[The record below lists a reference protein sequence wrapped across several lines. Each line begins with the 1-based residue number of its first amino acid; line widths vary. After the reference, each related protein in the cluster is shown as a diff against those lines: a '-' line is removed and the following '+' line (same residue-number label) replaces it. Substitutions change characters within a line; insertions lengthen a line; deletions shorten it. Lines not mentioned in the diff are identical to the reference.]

1 MVEFVEAYGLEIAYE
16 RVGAGPPLVFVHGAG
31 DDSRIW
37 QPQFD
42 GLADEFTVVA
52 GDEPKSGRSSDLPED
67 FALADFADAL
77 AVLIDGLGLGP
88 AHVAGISWGGT
99 VVLELYRRHPSLVAS
114 LVMIDTYA
122 GWRGSLPAEEVEAR
136 VASAR
141 QMLAAPPEQFDPTP
155 PGLFA
160 TGAPPQFVPLLA
172 GIAEDVRPATLR
184 RELDIMATADLSDLL
199 PQVSVP
205 TLLIWGDLD
214 VRSPL
219 EVADQ
224 FAASIPDSELVVIQG
239 AGHLSNLERPE
250 RVNAAVRAFC
260 RTQARRPDP
269 R

>member
-37 QPQFD
+37 QPQLD
-42 GLADEFTVVA
+42 ALADEFTVVA
-52 GDEPKSGRSSDLPED
+52 WDEPGAGRSSDLPEA

-77 AVLIDGLGLGP
+77 AVLIGGLGLGP

-136 VASAR
+136 VAGTR
-141 QMLAAPPEQFDPTP
+141 QMLAAPQFDPTP

-160 TGAPPQFVPLLA
+160 TGAPPQFVSLLA
-172 GIAEDVRPATLR
+172 DIAADVRPATLR

-199 PQVSVP
+199 PQISVP

-224 FAASIPDSELVVIQG
+224 FEASIPDSELVVIQG

-250 RVNAAVRAFC
+250 RVNDAVRAFC
-260 RTQARRPDP
+260 RTQARRPDQ